1 MTVTISPSVPCSAAA
16 TAAVTRSWSASLTW
30 LILVR
35 VMLSSPYQPPDAP
48 PPPKLPPPP
57 EKPPKPPPPHD
68 EPPAPPQPLSLQ
80 MLIGGAPHGRCRR
93 CRLPRRPK
101 LDRIGRMKKKKTMKP
116 TTTSPPN
123 TPSSARSR
131 SCASEIGRAHV

>member
-1 MTVTISPSVPCSAAA
+1 MSDL
-16 TAAVTRSWSASLTW
+16 SASLTL
-30 LILVR
+30 LILLR

-68 EPPAPPQPLSLQ
+68 EPPAPPQPLSPQ
-80 MLIGGAPHGRCRR
+80 MMIGGAPHGRCRR

-101 LDRIGRMKKKKTMKP
+101 HDSIGRMQKKKTMQQPNNIPPKSP
-116 TTTSPPN
+116 T
-123 TPSSARSR
+123 SA
-131 SCASEIGRAHV
+131 G